1 MFKEI
6 AFNNETNIQDNHRRV
21 VFMGTPDIACRVLE
35 DLVKYE
41 DIVGVFT
48 QPDSIAKRGKKFL
61 PSPVKLKAQD
71 LQLEVFCPDD
81 IREEQSV
88 KQLKALRPDAII
100 AVAYGQILSREILD
114 IPQLGCFNIHVS
126 LLPKWRGAAP
136 IERAILAGDEKIG
149 LCLMKMEE
157 GLDTGA
163 YCYRKEIPTDG
174 KSYDDIVDAMVDN
187 IGEQLHTVLDLLDYT
202 PENVEWVEQDETLAT
217 YAEKIGKR
225 ELYIS
230 FNDDAMTIVR
240 KVLASNSSRNS
251 KIEICGKNVTLG
263 KVQLVE
269 NIDSPSKSGDIIYQN
284 KRLYLIAAD
293 NHPVEVLKLKP
304 DGKNMMDAKAF
315 CAGIQD
321 LQKSG
326 LGHWREIQ

>member
-263 KVQLVE
+263 K
-269 NIDSPSKSGDIIYQN
+269 
-284 KRLYLIAAD
+284 
-293 NHPVEVLKLKP
+293 
-304 DGKNMMDAKAF
+304 
-315 CAGIQD
+315 
-321 LQKSG
+321 
-326 LGHWREIQ
+326 